1 MAEAHPML
9 RRWHA
14 LSRADRKAIL
24 ARLGTDQRQGLMAMI
39 DAGNRKIDLRSKA
52 VETADDWALFS
63 PPLAQMLRA
72 LEAGSDSPVQG
83 MTPAAGAQL
92 LAVAREMRD
101 KNVEPMGWPKRF
113 IERGRQW
120 VKDLDL

>member
-1 MAEAHPML
+1 ML

-14 LSRADRKAIL
+14 LPRADRKAIL
-24 ARLGTDQRQGLMAMI
+24 ARLGADQRQGLMAMI
-39 DAGNRKIDLRSKA
+39 DAGNPNAVLRSKA
-52 VETADDWALFS
+52 VEAPDDWALFS

-72 LEAGSDSPVQG
+72 LDAGSDNAVQG

-101 KNVEPMGWPKRF
+101 RNVEPMGWPKRF